1 MQKDD
6 FIRIQHMLEAA
17 QEAVTFA
24 EGRSRDDLATDRM
37 LSLAIV
43 RCIEIVGEAAAN
55 VSSEER
61 NRYAQIPWGDIVGMR
76 NRVIHAYFD
85 IDLKLVWDTITDDLP
100 PLIVQLDKIL
110 VTESNDR

>member
-1 MQKDD
+1 MPKDD
-6 FIRIQHMLEAA
+6 LVRMRHMLEAA

-24 EGRSRDDLATDRM
+24 KGRSRADLGTDRM

-55 VSSEER
+55 VSSEGR

-76 NRVIHAYFD
+76 NRVVHAYFD
-85 IDLKLVWDTITDDLP
+85 IDLDRVWDTVIDDLP
-100 PLIVQLDKIL
+100 PLIEQLEQIL
-110 VTESNDR
+110 PPDPDET

>member
-6 FIRIQHMLEAA
+6 LVRMQHMLEAA
-17 QEAVTFA
+17 REAVAFA
-24 EGRSRDDLATDRM
+24 EGRGRADLGADRM
-37 LSLAIV
+37 LCLAIV

-55 VSSEER
+55 VSAEGR
-61 NRYAQIPWGDIVGMR
+61 DRCPQIPWDDIVGMR
-76 NRVIHAYFD
+76 NRVVHAYFD

-110 VTESNDR
+110 ATESNDG

>member
-17 QEAVTFA
+17 REVVAFA
-24 EGRSRDDLATDRM
+24 EGRSRADLATDRM

-43 RCIEIVGEAAAN
+43 RCIEIVGEAASN
-55 VSSEER
+55 VSAEGQD
-61 NRYAQIPWGDIVGMR
+61 RYPQIPWRDIVGMR
-76 NRVIHAYFD
+76 NRVVHAYFD
-85 IDLKLVWDTITDDLP
+85 VDLKLVWDTITEDLP

-110 VTESNDR
+110 ATESNDG